1 MQSETWDA
9 ELDSTCNQVGRYL
22 CCGSLA
28 TWRRA
33 RRGMSIHTSTLDLPC
48 VAWRLTQ
55 LWLPC
60 HDQRVVCYVADT
72 SCRCETASVM
82 ALMCDVASCRTMQIC
97 IRTKQFGTHA
107 WLSVARCCSSLPY
120 HLMSTLASFPV
131 GSWTVYT
138 FKYASQLPQ
147 RVWWLAMLTCF
158 IVTTGAWYAPML
170 EGVNVIGPGAV
181 FFFLVVVIIGTYV
194 MMNLLVTVLLQ
205 LFATGG
211 DDEAEESEIKSKI
224 RSRPSSP
231 DSIAS
236 RPGSRMGSR
245 ASSPV
250 PFEDLKGSRLS
261 AEEAED
267 RRRIRASHEEVLS
280 HLDHN
285 APAVLAPDDLALG
298 CLPPNNEFR
307 MRCKQIVEHTSTDTL
322 LI

>member
-158 IVTTGAWYAPML
+158 ICV
-170 EGVNVIGPGAV
+170 
-181 FFFLVVVIIGTYV
+181 
-194 MMNLLVTVLLQ
+194 
-205 LFATGG
+205 
-211 DDEAEESEIKSKI
+211 
-224 RSRPSSP
+224 
-231 DSIAS
+231 
-236 RPGSRMGSR
+236 
-245 ASSPV
+245 PV
-250 PFEDLKGSRLS
+250 PQGLRAVAYVAGSMALHLCGGT
-261 AEEAED
+261 
-267 RRRIRASHEEVLS
+267 ASLFQKPTPPRGSCS
-280 HLDHN
+280 HLH
-285 APAVLAPDDLALG
+285 
-298 CLPPNNEFR
+298 
-307 MRCKQIVEHTSTDTL
+307 RCRGHVH
-322 LI
+322 